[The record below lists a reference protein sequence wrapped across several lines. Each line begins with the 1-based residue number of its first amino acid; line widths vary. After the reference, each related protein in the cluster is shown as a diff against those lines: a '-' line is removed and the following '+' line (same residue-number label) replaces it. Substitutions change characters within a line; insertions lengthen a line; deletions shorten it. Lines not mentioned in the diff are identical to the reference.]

1 MAKQFVLTLGL
12 LTVIV
17 VSAPLT
23 ARAQSKPIQLS
34 LFTPVQIFPEQ
45 TPIAGL
51 RLNVLYGRN
60 VSVQG
65 LDVGL
70 VNHTTTGHFKG
81 VQFGIVG
88 MADSDFDGF
97 QDNAVNIVKGRV
109 EGFQWGLVNH
119 AGSASGFQLGFV
131 NYAGTMKG
139 LQIGLVN
146 IIRQGGAF
154 PVFPIVN
161 WSF

>member
-1 MAKQFVLTLGL
+1 MTKQLVLTLGL

-34 LFTPVQIFPEQ
+34 LLTPVQIFPEQ

-70 VNHTTTGHFKG
+70 VNHTTTGHFNARTRASVSRGCGPK
-81 VQFGIVG
+81 
-88 MADSDFDGF
+88 MATSP
-97 QDNAVNIVKGRV
+97 
-109 EGFQWGLVNH
+109 
-119 AGSASGFQLGFV
+119 
-131 NYAGTMKG
+131 
-139 LQIGLVN
+139 
-146 IIRQGGAF
+146 RQM
-154 PVFPIVN
+154 I
-161 WSF
+161 

>member
-34 LFTPVQIFPEQ
+34 LLTPVQIFPEQ

-88 MADSDFDGF
+88 MADSDFDGAALVRAAHELA
-97 QDNAVNIVKGRV
+97 DEPGRLRAMS
-109 EGFQWGLVNH
+109 EAATRL
-119 AGSASGFQLGFV
+119 AGGSRPAEVIARALLQRSGV
-131 NYAGTMKG
+131 T
-139 LQIGLVN
+139 
-146 IIRQGGAF
+146 
-154 PVFPIVN
+154 
-161 WSF
+161 S